1 MDSLLSGPFPSQ
13 LLRCIQKQSQPI
25 TFLLTYIV
33 TFITNLPF
41 YVWFRKSCQKSCK
54 TSLINM
60 PTFQMN
66 KQRLRDRKQLDQ
78 DPTAS
83 GKSGFLKPFVTVKD
97 RILSRSSS
105 WSSCYLRLKSGPRPS
120 PEKEGSS
127 SLSRLPHL
135 LLSLQL
141 CCRSKTLCPEK
152 NLKVTPLPSQLQYF
166 HKWALVSKRARF
178 IFPPVCV
185 CSVAQSRPAPCSCVD
200 CSPPGSSVRGI
211 LQPRILERVAISYSR
226 GSSQPRHQTHI
237 SRIFCVGRQILYH

>member
-1 MDSLLSGPFPSQ
+1 MYDSGNLVKSPVRRALSTCPLSRWTNRGSETESNWTKILQ
-13 LLRCIQKQSQPI
+13 L
-25 TFLLTYIV
+25 V
-33 TFITNLPF
+33 
-41 YVWFRKSCQKSCK
+41 
-54 TSLINM
+54 
-60 PTFQMN
+60 
-66 KQRLRDRKQLDQ
+66 
-78 DPTAS
+78 AE
-83 GKSGFLKPFVTVKD
+83 SGFLKPFVTVKD

-127 SLSRLPHL
+127 SLSCLPHL

-237 SRIFCVGRQILYH
+237 SGIFCVGRQILYH